1 MGLIGKRAPEAN
13 PVDIHSLLKTNH
25 GNVPPLPCIISSG
38 TSGPLPILLHPQRVA
53 TADCKSSAHNSD
65 TVIVIP
71 SSVKD
76 LTCKIARPD
85 PVCHVGSSVFG
96 SIFRSLYEDGNAERH
111 VGSACHMMDTT
122 MSVQQH
128 KKSWLSL
135 PRMTVPSLSRP
146 AATPFPSPPLHSLRS
161 IKSNID
167 TLAEAPS
174 PLSHFKQPPWSTPAV
189 QYESLVKPCRGTIQ
203 PCNAAIVR
211 VIQALGSD
219 QTIGSGCL
227 SHYTSQKPTVSVHAQ
242 GSFKRRAGTDEKLA
256 RLLQQLH
263 FFLPIVDG
271 SRQVLRKGAHDR
283 PIKANHGHGGV
294 NAKHPTEHS
303 LRCSEKQQETDK
315 TCDEGLFN
323 DTRCEVTATKS
334 CIHHSTKSTGCTPA
348 GPGEM
353 ALLSSSC
360 RLPSDDRPMDT
371 RSLPLV
377 TSPLETDLR
386 PTVQRETPWLQDVY
400 IGQEHKQMTPSIY
413 GTPKAYATTNT
424 HGTPNHPRQLSKEQR
439 SNHSKR
445 HARPSIDICGLDELV
460 DRQQAVLSTLGPREQ
475 RFVQIQQ
482 TMRIG
487 ELVRMSEQQTLARQR
502 DALQMH
508 NVNAVTKIMV
518 QERLMRLASHKR
530 LVHLRKGCGFEE

>member
-227 SHYTSQKPTVSVHAQ
+227 SHYTSQKPTYYA
-242 GSFKRRAGTDEKLA
+242 
-256 RLLQQLH
+256 
-263 FFLPIVDG
+263 
-271 SRQVLRKGAHDR
+271 KGPTID

-371 RSLPLV
+371 RSHPLV